1 MASLHPEPSI
11 GGMWSPPFTDQKR
24 WVKVVWLV
32 LGVAI
37 LVGSILSSIFG
48 WASQLSGQ
56 VVLAFVGGVLYAGIL
71 MWIFASGRRKLRGLS
86 ITEEDLEQLRHQAEE
101 DDGLDGETSAI
112 LLREL
117 ASLRRQVRSR
127 DTQL

>member
-1 MASLHPEPSI
+1 MWREP
-11 GGMWSPPFTDQKR
+11 FADQKR
-24 WVKVVWLV
+24 WIKVVWLV
-32 LGVAI
+32 LGVGI

-71 MWIFASGRRKLRGLS
+71 VWIFASGRRKLRGPS

-101 DDGLDGETSAI
+101 DDGLDVETSAI

>member
-1 MASLHPEPSI
+1 MWQEPFA
-11 GGMWSPPFTDQKR
+11 GQKR
-24 WVKVVWLV
+24 WVKVVWLL
-32 LGVAI
+32 LGVGI

-71 MWIFASGRRKLRGLS
+71 VWIFASGRRKLRGPP
-86 ITEEDLEQLRHQAEE
+86 ITEEDLEQLRHQAAE
-101 DDGLDGETSAI
+101 DDGLNGQTSEI

-117 ASLRRQVRSR
+117 ASLRSQVRSR
-127 DTQL
+127 NTQL